1 MELDKQLREALI
13 LRYQG
18 EIASA
23 KANIAVY
30 MKQSVGIGEHPD
42 IVGAIDEQLN
52 LLTTAEEKL
61 QAVKNHFVPDR
72 VVWLE
77 SI

>member
-72 VVWLE
+72 VV
-77 SI
+77 

>member
-18 EIASA
+18 EIATA

-30 MKQSVGIGEHPD
+30 MKQSVGIGEHSD

-61 QAVKNHFVPDR
+61 QAVKNHLVPDR
-72 VVWLE
+72 VV
-77 SI
+77 

>member
-1 MELDKQLREALI
+1 MQIDKQLREALK

-52 LLTTAEEKL
+52 LLTAAEEKL
-61 QAVKNHFVPDR
+61 QAVESHFTPDR
-72 VVWLE
+72 V
-77 SI
+77 I

>member
-61 QAVKNHFVPDR
+61 QAVNNHFVPDR
-72 VVWLE
+72 VV
-77 SI
+77 

>member
-18 EIASA
+18 EIATA

-30 MKQSVGIGEHPD
+30 MKQSVGIGEHSD

-72 VVWLE
+72 VV
-77 SI
+77 

>member
-61 QAVKNHFVPDR
+61 QAVKNQFVPDR
-72 VVWLE
+72 VV
-77 SI
+77 